1 MLYDFNESYKQK
13 AIIKLEDSREI
24 EGWFLDGCR
33 IEPNTIPE
41 NHYWYQTRHGDSDW
55 STPLSIVQGGVLVNF
70 CGTFVCDVDLELNE
84 ETEILEFDLLCE

>member
-41 NHYWYQTRHGDSDW
+41 KSLLVSDKTW
-55 STPLSIVQGGVLVNF
+55 
-70 CGTFVCDVDLELNE
+70 
-84 ETEILEFDLLCE
+84 